1 MINCVQNLRNFNIV
15 KRILEI
21 CLKLV
26 DEYFVYIYMY
36 MILRCKNLK
45 IHKYILEP
53 H

>member
-26 DEYFVYIYMY
+26 DEYFVYIYIYDFKMQK
-36 MILRCKNLK
+36 LKNTYN
-45 IHKYILEP
+45 IF
-53 H
+53 